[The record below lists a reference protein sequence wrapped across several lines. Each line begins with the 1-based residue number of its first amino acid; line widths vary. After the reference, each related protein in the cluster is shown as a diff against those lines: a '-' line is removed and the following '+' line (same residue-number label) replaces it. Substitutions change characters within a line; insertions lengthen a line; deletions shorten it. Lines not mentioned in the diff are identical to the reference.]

1 MYKDFFL
8 CARAFVKKVY
18 LKQII
23 YGSIFL
29 SMLKRQNFRYQGYLQ
44 VKVNLLNRNLP
55 AKKKFFRNRIRHF
68 LSQRTYGSSLNILY
82 LAFDSFLLNKSY
94 LHLIP
99 YVQKR
104 NKGAGFGVD
113 LVVGPPSLPI
123 LLQLF
128 RDRAFLSAYQS
139 LRFYR
144 HRPDIVHSLKKV
156 AGPSVSEVC
165 FIINN

>member
-113 LVVGPPSLPI
+113 LVVGLPSFQFSLSCSVTEPSYLRI
-123 LLQLF
+123 
-128 RDRAFLSAYQS
+128 RAF
-139 LRFYR
+139 
-144 HRPDIVHSLKKV
+144 
-156 AGPSVSEVC
+156 VSTAIDRIS
-165 FIINN
+165 FIH